1 MKKNI
6 ILSVFFI
13 LVFFFI
19 AEMYV
24 SRQVLAEEERTQTLK
39 PKTDIQE
46 IPDWQ
51 ARWELAKV
59 LSYAKRYD
67 ESLVEYKKLI
77 KEKPELY
84 QAKVEMANVLFW
96 QGKRTDAITLLEQM
110 PLRSIDENTK
120 IVMSDIYVSQKE
132 YKKAEPLYRTYLEKH
147 PGDQKVRFKLAQML
161 SWDKRYNDSISEY
174 KTILNAIPDDIQ
186 VRRRYAYVLI
196 WAGKNKEAIEEL
208 RKTLK

>member
-6 ILSVFFI
+6 VLSIVFVVFFS
-13 LVFFFI
+13 LATGMGFLNPVF
-19 AEMYV
+19 
-24 SRQVLAEEERTQTLK
+24 AEEKMQTLK
-39 PKTDIQE
+39 AVPDIQD

-59 LSYAKRYD
+59 LSYSKRYD
-67 ESLVEYKKLI
+67 ESLAEYKKLL
-77 KEKPELY
+77 KEKPDLY
-84 QAKVEMANVLFW
+84 KAKVEMANVLFW

-110 PLRSIDENTK
+110 PLRSIDEDTK

-132 YKKAEPLYRTYLEKH
+132 YKKAEPLYRAYLEKH

-196 WAGKNKEAIEEL
+196 WAGRNKEAIEEL